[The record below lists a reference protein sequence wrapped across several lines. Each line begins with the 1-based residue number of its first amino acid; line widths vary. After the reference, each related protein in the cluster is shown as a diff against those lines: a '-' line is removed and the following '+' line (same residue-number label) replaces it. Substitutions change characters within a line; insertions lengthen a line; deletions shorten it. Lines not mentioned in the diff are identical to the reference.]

1 MAVRLVNRSSV
12 FAGWG
17 RVSWLLVAALLPFAA
32 ASKTPA
38 PASPAPEWAT
48 LDARLEQWLRT
59 MLLTLPSKNQ
69 FSSVG
74 ALAKFCQGS
83 QPDNQ
88 PQCAA
93 QVLRHLAL
101 IERDIHHR
109 DAAVFVRGLLAWNQR
124 SAAAQIYS
132 QLQKFGDKS
141 VLAQAAVGL
150 AEYDIA
156 RHRWQEA
163 VSAAAAGDTAGGQEE
178 MSRLRFLH
186 GVALQEMR
194 KHRPAL
200 AQYAKVAR
208 TSPHYR
214 HAQLN
219 MAIANIRQ
227 DWWTDGHAIITE
239 LLKDTPP
246 AADAAFSDRLNTV
259 LGFSLMRQQYY
270 RSARDAFRN
279 VGLDGPYTNKAL
291 LGILLSAMYQ
301 QDYVGA
307 LNAAKSLNRAA
318 VRDLPAEEAPLLLGY
333 IYERLQQPATA
344 MAAYSEAVDYYGK
357 RAAALTAAQLD
368 VGVVRA
374 GLQSGEAAFTLADT
388 RFELEDTLPAAVFAN
403 VRLLDR
409 YRPQVAG
416 LNNRALEAEYR
427 ALDEAYA
434 NLLLKTTQQ
443 VVAQR
448 VSYLNHYMSQAR
460 FGLAAVHEQ
469 AGAAP

>member
-1 MAVRLVNRSSV
+1 MWLV
-12 FAGWG
+12 A
-17 RVSWLLVAALLPFAA
+17 AALLPFAA
-32 ASKTPA
+32 ASKAPA
-38 PASPAPEWAT
+38 PPSPTAEWAT
-48 LDARLEQWLRT
+48 LDARLEQWLGKV
-59 MLLTLPSKNQ
+59 LLAVPSKKQ
-69 FSSVG
+69 FSTVG
-74 ALAKFCQGS
+74 ALAKFCQANE
-83 QPDNQ
+83 PDND

-93 QVLRHLAL
+93 HALRHLAL

-124 SAAAQIYS
+124 GTAAQIHS
-132 QLQKFGDKS
+132 QLIKFGDKS
-141 VLAQAAVGL
+141 ALTQASVLLAQ
-150 AEYDIA
+150 YDIA
-156 RHRWQEA
+156 RQRWQEA
-163 VSAAAAGDTAGGQEE
+163 VGAAAAGDTAGGQEE

-186 GVALQEMR
+186 GVALQELR
-194 KHRPAL
+194 KHRAAL
-200 AQYAKVAR
+200 TQYAKVTR

-214 HAQLN
+214 QAQLN

-239 LLKDTPP
+239 LLGDPHQAT
-246 AADAAFSDRLNTV
+246 DAAFNDRLNTV

-291 LGILLSAMYQ
+291 LGILLSAMHQ

-307 LNAAKSLNRAA
+307 LNAAKSLNRTA
-318 VRDLPAEEAPLLLGY
+318 VRDLPADEAPLLLGY

-357 RAAALTAAQLD
+357 RVAALTAAQLD
-368 VGVVRA
+368 ASVIRANLQAGDVV
-374 GLQSGEAAFTLADT
+374 FTLAET
-388 RFELEDTLPAAVFAN
+388 RFELEDVLPAAVFSN

-409 YRPQVAG
+409 YRPRVAG

-427 ALDEAYA
+427 VLDEAYA
-434 NLLLKTTQQ
+434 KLLRAAMQQ

>member
-1 MAVRLVNRSSV
+1 MVVWLVNRGSI
-12 FAGWG
+12 FAGW
-17 RVSWLLVAALLPFAA
+17 RRILWLLALFPFAA
-32 ASKTPA
+32 VSQTSA
-38 PASPAPEWAT
+38 PTTPAPEWAT
-48 LDARLEQWLRT
+48 LDARLERWLRT
-59 MLLTLPSKNQ
+59 ALLAEPSKTR
-69 FSSVG
+69 FASVG
-74 ALAKFCQGS
+74 ALAKFCHANE
-83 QPDNQ
+83 PDNQ

-93 QVLRHLAL
+93 HVLRHLAL

-109 DAAVFVRGLLAWNQR
+109 DAAVFMRGLLAWNQR
-124 SAAAQIYS
+124 SAAAEIYS
-132 QLQKFGDKS
+132 QLKKFGDKS
-141 VLAQAAVGL
+141 VLAQAAAGL

-156 RHRWQEA
+156 RQRWQEA

-186 GVALQEMR
+186 GLALQELR
-194 KHRPAL
+194 NHRAAL
-200 AQYAKVAR
+200 TQYAKVAR
-208 TSPHYR
+208 ASPHYR
-214 HAQLN
+214 QAQLN

-239 LLKDTPP
+239 LLEDPRHAT
-246 AADAAFSDRLNTV
+246 DAVFNDRLNTV

-318 VRDLPAEEAPLLLGY
+318 VRDLPADEAPLLLGY

-368 VGVVRA
+368 ANVIGA
-374 GLQSGEAAFTLADT
+374 GLQAGDAAFTLAGT
-388 RFELEDTLPAAVFAN
+388 RFELEDALPSAVFAN
-403 VRLLDR
+403 IRLLDR
-409 YRPQVAG
+409 YRPEVAG
-416 LNNRALEAEYR
+416 LESRTLEAEYQV
-427 ALDEAYA
+427 LDDAYA
-434 NLLLKTTQQ
+434 KLLLKTMQQ